1 MKRQTRCL
9 AFSLVL
15 MLLFCTGVSKLY
27 VSAESTSK
35 ENTSTHRVLKVGYP
49 IMTGISEID
58 EAGNPTGQVA
68 DFLSEIS
75 KYTNWEYEF
84 VEGNGGELMNQLIA
98 GELDLMGGM
107 FYDKSFEEWFEY
119 PEYNIGY
126 NHAVLLARKSDTSIR
141 SYDIQTLNGKTI
153 GVFEKA
159 ADKIGRLEKFLDLN
173 GITCKLKYYTNEDMV
188 DENLHHHLENGDVD
202 LLLGN
207 DQEADGTF
215 RIAAEFQA
223 QPMYIVTSHG
233 NQELLDELNQAMWF
247 ILDSNPNYAQEHY
260 DINYPDFTDTKLNF
274 TQEEQDYID
283 QGKPVRVAAI
293 SQWHPLYCLEDES
306 DHNGIVPELLKK
318 IEEDS
323 GLTFEFVFAD
333 SYNAAI
339 QLVKDGKAD
348 MLGCFL
354 DNEATA
360 SEKGLAL
367 TSSYSTMSNIIVKN
381 KFVSYPSDG
390 LTAAIL
396 DGRTLPLSIKADQV
410 KIYPTTLAGIK
421 AVNSGEADYIF
432 GLSAGMER
440 DLQTG
445 SFQNVT
451 ILTTNTTKTKAAFA
465 LPRPVTPTLLT
476 ILNKSISNLTE
487 TDKTTITNRNMVSL
501 GFNNVTLSTLI
512 YSNPFAFVLVITVF
526 LLLLVVISLI
536 IIRSRVKNTLM
547 KNELQKAEAANRAKS
562 GFLSKMSHE
571 IRTPMNAIVGLSNLA
586 SMSDGVTPAIS
597 EYLQKIQ
604 SSSHY
609 LLALINDILDMS
621 KIENGKMT
629 LDAEEFTLSV
639 MLNEL
644 ESMIQS
650 QAEQKGL
657 DCTFHYQIPHD
668 WLVGDVIRLKQVLT
682 NLMSNAL
689 KFTPPGGS
697 IRLDAAE
704 LSNSDTNARIRFSVR
719 DTGVGIPEDSLE
731 RIFTAFEQAGN
742 SVSKSSGTGLGLP
755 ISQTIVQL
763 MGGNLSV
770 ESTPGQGS
778 EFSFTI
784 EFPICQEKPRI
795 LQGDS
800 GEPETDTQIQPD
812 LTALRILLAEDN
824 DLNAEIA
831 MELLEMKGAVVQR
844 VQNGQE
850 AVDQFHN
857 SPSGY
862 YQCILMDIQM
872 PVKNGLEATREIRSG
887 SHPDAENI
895 PIIAMTANSFK
906 EDMDAAY
913 ASGMN
918 NFVPKPIDVNHL
930 FQVLSDILK

>member
-1 MKRQTRCL
+1 MRRQHRCY
-9 AFSLVL
+9 AFCLVL
-15 MLLFCTGVSKLY
+15 ILLCCTGIPRLY
-27 VSAESTSK
+27 VSAGSTSK
-35 ENTSTHRVLKVGYP
+35 ENPAPRRVLKVGYP
-49 IMTGISEID
+49 IMKGISDID
-58 EAGNPTGQVA
+58 EAGNRIGQVA

-98 GELDLMGGM
+98 GDLDLMGGM
-107 FYDKSFEEWFEY
+107 FYDKSYEKWFEY
-119 PEYNIGY
+119 PDYNIGY
-126 NHAVLLARKSDTSIR
+126 SHAVLLARKNDTSIR

-153 GVFEKA
+153 GVFQLA
-159 ADKIGRLEKFLDLN
+159 TDKIGRLQKFLDLN
-173 GITCKLKYYTNEDMV
+173 GITCNLKYYTNEDMV
-188 DENLHHHLENGDVD
+188 DEKLHHHLENGDVD

-233 NQELLDELNQAMWF
+233 NQDILEELNQALWF

-260 DINYPDFTDTKLNF
+260 DINYPNITDTKLNF
-274 TQEEQDYID
+274 TQEEQDFID
-283 QGKPVRVAAI
+283 EGKPVRVAAM

-306 DHNGIVPELLKK
+306 DHNGVVPELLKK
-318 IEEDS
+318 IEQDS

-333 SYNAAI
+333 DYNDAI
-339 QLVKDGKAD
+339 ELVQNGEAD

-354 DNEATA
+354 DNESTA
-360 SEKGLAL
+360 AEKGLAL
-367 TSSYSTMSNIIVKN
+367 TAPYSTMSNIVVKN

-396 DGRTLPLSIKADQV
+396 DGRTLPPSIKADRV

-440 DLQTG
+440 DLQSG

-487 TDKTTITNRNMVSL
+487 TDKNLITNRNMVSL
-501 GFNNVTLSTLI
+501 GFNNITLSTLM
-512 YSNPFAFVLVITVF
+512 YSNPIAFILVVTAF
-526 LLLLVVISLI
+526 LVLLVAILLI
-536 IIRSRVKNTLM
+536 IVRSRVKNTLM
-547 KNELQKAEAANRAKS
+547 KNELLKAEAANRAKT

-597 EYLQKIQ
+597 EYLKKIQ

-621 KIENGKMT
+621 RIENEKMT
-629 LDAEEFTLSV
+629 LEAEEFTLSV

-644 ESMIQS
+644 ESMIHS

-657 DCTFHYQIPHD
+657 DCTFHYQLPHD

-689 KFTPPGGS
+689 KFTPQGGS
-697 IRLDAAE
+697 IRLEAEE
-704 LSNSDTNARIRFSVR
+704 LSQSDINARIRFSVR
-719 DTGVGIPEDSLE
+719 DTGVGIEEDALE

-770 ESTPGQGS
+770 ESTPGKGS

-784 EFPICQEKPRI
+784 ELPICSEKPR
-795 LQGDS
+795 LQQENPSSQGTDS
-800 GEPETDTQIQPD
+800 QEQPN
-812 LTALRILLAEDN
+812 LTSLRILLAEDN

-831 MELLEMKGAVVQR
+831 TELLEMQGAVVKR
-844 VQNGQE
+844 VQNGKE
-850 AVDQFHN
+850 AIDQFQS

-872 PVKNGLEATREIRSG
+872 PVKNGLEATREIRAC
-887 SHPDAENI
+887 SHPDAENV

-913 ASGMN
+913 AAGMN
-918 NFVPKPIDVNHL
+918 NFVSKPIDVSHL
-930 FQVLSDILK
+930 FQVLGELLK

>member
-9 AFSLVL
+9 AFSLAL
-15 MLLFCTGVSKLY
+15 MLLFCAGIPKLY
-27 VSAESTSK
+27 VSAGSTSK
-35 ENTSTHRVLKVGYP
+35 ENTTTRRVLKVAYP
-49 IMTGISEID
+49 IMKGISDID
-58 EAGNPTGQVA
+58 EAGNRTGQVA

-84 VEGNGGELMNQLIA
+84 VDGNGGDLMNQLIA
-98 GELDLMGGM
+98 GEIDLMGGM
-107 FYDKSFEEWFEY
+107 FYDKSYEEWFDY
-119 PEYNIGY
+119 PDYNIGY
-126 NHAVLLARKSDTSIR
+126 SHAVLLARKNDTAIR

-159 ADKIGRLEKFLDLN
+159 KDKIERLQKFLDLN
-173 GITCKLKYYTNEDMV
+173 AITCELKYYTNDDMI
-188 DENLHHHLENGDVD
+188 DEKLYHHLENGDVD

-207 DQEADGTF
+207 DQDADGTF

-223 QPMYIVTSHG
+223 QPMYIVTTHG
-233 NQELLDELNQAMWF
+233 NQDILDELNQAMWF

-260 DINYPDFTDTKLNF
+260 DINYPNITDTMLTF
-274 TQEEQDYID
+274 TQEEQDFID
-283 QGKPVRVAAI
+283 EGKPVKVAAI
-293 SQWHPLYCLEDES
+293 SQWHPLFCLEDES

-333 SYNAAI
+333 NYNDAI
-339 QLVKDGKAD
+339 ELVHNGKAD

-354 DNEATA
+354 DSESTAT
-360 SEKGLAL
+360 EKGLAL
-367 TSSYSTMSNIIVKN
+367 TASYSSMSNIIVKN
-381 KFVSYPSDG
+381 KFISYPSDG

-396 DGRTLPLSIKADQV
+396 DGRTLPSSVKADQV
-410 KIYPTTLAGIK
+410 KIYPTTLEGIK

-440 DLQTG
+440 DLQSG

-476 ILNKSISNLTE
+476 ILNKSISNLTD
-487 TDKTTITNRNMVSL
+487 TDKTAITNRNMVSL
-501 GFNNVTLSTLI
+501 GFNNVTLATMI
-512 YSNPFAFVLVITVF
+512 YSNPLAFILIVTVF
-526 LLLLVVISLI
+526 LLLLVAILLVIM
-536 IIRSRVKNTLM
+536 RSRVRNTLM

-586 SMSDGVTPAIS
+586 SMSADVTPSVA

-621 KIENGKMT
+621 KIENEKMV
-629 LDAEEFTLSV
+629 LDEEEFTLSV

-650 QAEQKGL
+650 QGEQKGL

-689 KFTPPGGS
+689 KFTPSGGT
-697 IRLDAAE
+697 ILLNAAE
-704 LSNSDTNARIRFSVR
+704 LSHTDTHAKIRFSVS
-719 DTGVGIPEDSLE
+719 DTGVGIPEDALE
-731 RIFTAFEQAGN
+731 RIFVAFEQAGN
-742 SVSKSSGTGLGLP
+742 SISKSSGTGLGLP
-755 ISQTIVQL
+755 ISQTIVHL

-770 ESTPGQGS
+770 ESTPGKGS

-784 EFPICQEKPRI
+784 EFPICREKPRI
-795 LQGDS
+795 QQDNALD
-800 GEPETDTQIQPD
+800 PESDAQEQPD
-812 LTALRILLAEDN
+812 LAALQILLAEDN

-831 MELLEMKGAVVQR
+831 VELLEMQGAHVQR

-850 AVDQFHN
+850 AVDQFRN

-862 YQCILMDIQM
+862 YHCILMDIQM
-872 PVKNGLEATREIRSG
+872 PVKNGLDATREIREL
-887 SHPDAENI
+887 SHPDAQNI

-913 ASGMN
+913 AAGMN
-918 NFVPKPIDVNHL
+918 NFVPKPIDVSHL
-930 FQVLSDILK
+930 FQVLSEILK